1 MYCILEDFFVKNTII
16 SSFCFSFLKSLKIM
30 VVVYKDDTIVF
41 RKTKNESFFHVQYR
55 LNTKCRPFKIWG
67 F

>member
-41 RKTKNESFFHVQYR
+41 RKTKNESFFPCTIQIEH
-55 LNTKCRPFKIWG
+55 
-67 F
+67 